1 MEQHSKFR
9 SVMDEPGQFDF
20 YLVPGLSLEEQRER
34 KLRAVLIGAGNVA
47 FHLAP
52 ALERAGICWVQV
64 LSRNAENAGALAARL
79 RSKPAWGGL
88 EVLEKDGLDMS
99 AQLYFLAVRDEAV
112 PALASCLREQAVL
125 PQDRILVH
133 VSGAL
138 PLEVLKPDSGPCGV
152 LYFLQTFSKSAPCPD
167 FSRIPVCI
175 EASDSPTLECL
186 ERLAR
191 SLSGKVRVL
200 DSRQR
205 SFLHLG
211 GVFACNYVNFMY
223 TVAYDLFQEQGIDFS
238 LLAPLMEETLRK
250 AEANPP
256 FAVQTGPAARGDAA
270 VLARQEALLASSET
284 GRAYLEVY
292 RLLAKAV
299 QERAGK
305 KI

>member
-1 MEQHSKFR
+1 M
-9 SVMDEPGQFDF
+9 
-20 YLVPGLSLEEQRER
+20 
-34 KLRAVLIGAGNVA
+34 A

-88 EVLEKDGLDMS
+88 EVLEKDGLDVS

-112 PALASCLREQAVL
+112 PALASCLREQAAL

-223 TVAYDLFQEQGIDFS
+223 TVAYDLFREQGIDFS